1 MRFLAR
7 VYARALGLVSETTA
21 GGVPVL
27 VVRRLIPSWAVG
39 QAIGD
44 TVLVVQGYETDAG
57 IIAHELVH
65 VAQYRRLGV
74 AFIGAYFLEYLKHGY
89 EGNLFER
96 EARGEP

>member
-1 MRFLAR
+1 VRLLAR
-7 VYARALGLVSETTA
+7 LYARALGLVGETQG

-27 VVRRLIPSWAVG
+27 VVRRLIPTWAVG
-39 QAIGD
+39 QAVGD
-44 TVLVVQGYETDAG
+44 TVLVVKGYENDAG

-65 VAQYRRLGV
+65 VAQYKRLGV

-89 EGNLFER
+89 ELNAFER